1 VRADLSLA
9 WELLKMSRDEAVVEY
24 LHAIARFWSPDPEGN
39 TNT

>member
-9 WELLKMSRDEAVVEY
+9 WELLKMNRDEAVVEF
-24 LHAIARFWSPDPEGN
+24 LHVIARFWSPDPGAN